1 METVE
6 ILYKKELYQNKRS
19 LHSSNVT
26 DWIYVTRGLLAI
38 QSILKGVQI
47 WVIRI
52 EEEKYFH

>member
-1 METVE
+1 METIE

-47 WVIRI
+47 
-52 EEEKYFH
+52 